1 MNKCPIVSRVTL
13 IIPVPINHKISY
25 PRMPIQPILILIA
38 ITLVNCARTRIT
50 YVNSALAEF
59 VIFIFSTYSARSFI
73 ARLAS
78 RIRPAASRTRVPSR
92 EIGERFLLGD
102 RSFTITNQRYLKFL
116 QFNHF
121 ALSKTLDR
129 PVFHH
134 LVYIQHSHP
143 PMRFPSSIIVHP
155 LNKITYLGKRDM
167 YIQIF
172 IYLAYPVSS
181 FHLIYPLLLPSL
193 WIRWI
198 EDRVTLNNV
207 KKLSSRVFFLNCLIH
222 SDACRDW
229 TSFDQASILSQW
241 NVNFSNVQ
249 NCRIIF
255 TRVST
260 FWQSILL
267 SNDHPRSSSNHRRW
281 SLQVKSNT
289 PATY

>member
-116 QFNHF
+116 QFNSRFRKLLIVRFSIILFIFNIHIRQC
-121 ALSKTLDR
+121 D
-129 PVFHH
+129 FHH
-134 LVYIQHSHP
+134 
-143 PMRFPSSIIVHP
+143 R
-155 LNKITYLGKRDM
+155 
-167 YIQIF
+167 
-172 IYLAYPVSS
+172 
-181 FHLIYPLLLPSL
+181 
-193 WIRWI
+193 
-198 EDRVTLNNV
+198 
-207 KKLSSRVFFLNCLIH
+207 
-222 SDACRDW
+222 
-229 TSFDQASILSQW
+229 
-241 NVNFSNVQ
+241 
-249 NCRIIF
+249 
-255 TRVST
+255 
-260 FWQSILL
+260 
-267 SNDHPRSSSNHRRW
+267 
-281 SLQVKSNT
+281 
-289 PATY
+289 